1 MEAAA
6 LSKALEDCQK
16 QLNEYRTRE
25 AAEEKKM
32 KQDDDTYRLLVAGL
46 NLKDELFQEIE
57 ANH

>member
-1 MEAAA
+1 M
-6 LSKALEDCQK
+6 SKGLEDCQK